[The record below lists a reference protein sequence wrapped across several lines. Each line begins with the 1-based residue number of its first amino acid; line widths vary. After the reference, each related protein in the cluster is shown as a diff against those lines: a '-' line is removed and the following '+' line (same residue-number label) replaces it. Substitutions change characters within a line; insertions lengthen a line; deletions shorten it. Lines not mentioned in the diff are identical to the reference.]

1 MSSQWKNLQQ
11 RSFLECNARIRA
23 IGLVDPGTFTELAGP
38 RHRFSSPH
46 LPLLGEAVEFDDGI
60 VTGVGLIGRKPVFV
74 ASQEGRFI
82 GGAVGEVHGAKLVNI
97 VRTARQAYDQMLQA
111 NPDLPEA
118 KRPAVVISFETG
130 GVRLHEANAGLL
142 AHAELMDQFQDCK
155 GKVPLIA
162 LIGSRVGCFGGMGF
176 AAVAMDAIIMSQFG
190 RLGLTG
196 PEVIEEEL
204 GKDEFDASDRALV
217 YRTTG
222 GRHKYI
228 MGDCNYLVSD
238 SVAAFREALGQV
250 LTKPYAEIA
259 AMGCIGSLEKVESQ
273 LKLVDLCVAT
283 APKDARDVWRSAGNE
298 TPDDLTDMPLD
309 EFLETVKR
317 LTDRC

>member
-1 MSSQWKNLQQ
+1 MSNKWENLQQ
-11 RSFLECNARIRA
+11 CSFLECNARSRA
-23 IGLVDPGTFTELAGP
+23 IGLVDPGTFKELAGP
-38 RHRFSSPH
+38 KCRISSPH

-60 VTGVGLIGRKPVFV
+60 VTGVGLIDKKPVFI

-97 VRTARQAYDQMLQA
+97 VRLARASYDMMLEA
-111 NPDLPEA
+111 NPDLTEE

-176 AAVAMDAIIMSQFG
+176 VAAATDVIIMSQFG

-228 MGDCNYLVSD
+228 MGDCNYLVAD
-238 SVAAFREALGQV
+238 SVASFRDTLCKV
-250 LTKPYAEIA
+250 LAKPYAEIA
-259 AMGCIGSLEKVESQ
+259 TMGCIGSLEKVESQ

-283 APKDARDVWRSAGNE
+283 APKDAKDVWKTAGNE
-298 TPDDLTDMPLD
+298 NPDDLTDMPLA
-309 EFLETVKR
+309 EFLKTVKR
-317 LTDRC
+317 FTGKA